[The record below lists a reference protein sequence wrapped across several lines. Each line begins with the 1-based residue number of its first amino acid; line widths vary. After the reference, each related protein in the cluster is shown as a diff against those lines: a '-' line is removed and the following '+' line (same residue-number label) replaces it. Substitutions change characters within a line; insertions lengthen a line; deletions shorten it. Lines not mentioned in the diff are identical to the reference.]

1 MNIAICDD
9 RANEL
14 ENIKQIAS
22 EYAKMH
28 PELFITITCFSNPL
42 DMLDNISKNDIP
54 DIALLDICM
63 PGILGTEIAKELKIK
78 SEDNTDIIFL
88 TSSPDFAV
96 EAFALHVN
104 DYLTKPFTTER
115 LTDTLDRIIEKRN
128 KRLFVPVTCG
138 REVHRI
144 DLYQVLYM
152 ESKNHTVEIYLKS
165 GTSIKTHTTLAEM
178 KNLIHVVKGFI
189 SVGASYV
196 VNLRCVQSILQTELI
211 MINGQSIPVPRRL
224 RNDVKEQ
231 YFDFYRE
238 EAIKN
243 DT

>member
-9 RANEL
+9 QIDEL
-14 ENIKQIAS
+14 ENINRIVS
-22 EYAKMH
+22 EYAKTH
-28 PELFITITCFSNPL
+28 SELFITITCFSNPL
-42 DMLDNISKNDIP
+42 DMLDDIIKNGIP

-63 PGILGTEIAKELKIK
+63 PGVLGTEIAKELKNK

-88 TSSPDFAV
+88 TTSSDFAV

-104 DYLTKPFTTER
+104 DYLTKPFTKDR

-128 KRLFVPVTCG
+128 KRLFMPVMCG
-138 REVHRI
+138 REIHRI

-152 ESKNHTVEIYLKS
+152 ESKNHNVEIYLKS
-165 GTSIKTHTTLAEM
+165 GKNIKTRTALADM
-178 KNLIHVVKGFI
+178 KNMFNGVEGFI
-189 SVGASYV
+189 SVGASYI

-211 MINGQSIPVPRRL
+211 MINGQSVPIPRRL

-231 YFDFYRE
+231 YFEFYSK
-238 EAIKN
+238 EAMKK
-243 DT
+243 